1 MAAPQRIALDSGAV
15 IALARGKRT
24 ARALLHEAS
33 SGGAQFFIP
42 APVLTE
48 ILRGGPQ
55 DAAVNHVVK
64 VYEVLPT
71 GERAARLA
79 GAMLRDHPPTL
90 AMDALI
96 SATALHHGA
105 DAIWTQDAEDH
116 ESLAQG
122 LLKIISVA

>member
-24 ARALLHEAS
+24 IRALLQEAS
-33 SGGAQFFIP
+33 LSGVQFFIP

-48 ILRGGPQ
+48 VLRGVPQ
-55 DAAVNHVVK
+55 DAAINRVVN
-64 VYEVLPT
+64 VYEVLPS

-79 GAMLRDHPPTL
+79 GAMLRDRSPAL

-96 SATALHHGA
+96 SATALNHSA
-105 DAIWTQDAEDH
+105 DAIWTQDVEDH
-116 ESLAQG
+116 EALARG
-122 LLKIISVA
+122 LLRVIPVL